1 MTIDIRQVA
10 GDEFLDVMVRVAGYA
25 FEASPP
31 GANRAEWEEH
41 NEVDDATHFAVYED
55 GKAVTVVSS
64 TPMRVN
70 VRGKLFP
77 VGGVWGV
84 ASDPMVRRKG
94 YVRQALTRLFAAL
107 HDDGMPISTLYPF
120 RESFYDRLGYV
131 TFPQPRMATID
142 SSALLPLMKWNLQ
155 GSFELLS
162 IADGYDRYRAFLE
175 RQQQQIHGMGLFGIG
190 AAHAVRK
197 ANRVWLL
204 VAEVDGEE
212 VGMMTYRIEGQGK
225 NLVSRAFFPVDTRGR
240 YLLLEWLA
248 RHADQVKDIELKLP
262 PSMQPETWLPD
273 LNVKIA
279 AGYPPMG
286 RVVDVAGLEGMQSG
300 NARFT
305 AGITDAHCP
314 WNAGIFA
321 FDSSESVL
329 HVTPTAVAECN
340 LTIQGLTALI
350 YGSHDPADFALRGW
364 GDPSPAVQARM
375 RTLFPAMLP
384 YLHEVF

>member
-1 MTIDIRQVA
+1 
-10 GDEFLDVMVRVAGYA
+10 
-25 FEASPP
+25 
-31 GANRAEWEEH
+31 
-41 NEVDDATHFAVYED
+41 
-55 GKAVTVVSS
+55 
-64 TPMRVN
+64 
-70 VRGKLFP
+70 
-77 VGGVWGV
+77 
-84 ASDPMVRRKG
+84 MVRRKG
-94 YVRQALTRLFAAL
+94 YVRQGFTRLFEAL
-107 HDDGMPISTLYPF
+107 HDDGMPLSTLYPF

-155 GSFELLS
+155 GTFELLT

-175 RQQQQIHGMGLFGIG
+175 RQQQQIHGMGLFGPG
-190 AAHAVRK
+190 LAAAIRK
-197 ANRVWLL
+197 ANRSWLL

-240 YLLLEWLA
+240 YLLLEWMA

-273 LNVKIA
+273 LNVKIS

-286 RVVDVAGLEGMQSG
+286 RVIDVRGLEGMQTG

-305 AGITDAHCP
+305 ARITDVHCP
-314 WNAGIFA
+314 WNAGTFA
-321 FDSSESVL
+321 FESTEGVL
-329 HVTPTAVAECN
+329 HITATTEAECN
-340 LTIQGLTALI
+340 LTIQGLTALV
-350 YGSHDPADFALRGW
+350 YGAHGPADFTLRGW